1 MLKIDEIYKIKLFVL
16 LILTIISTALLS
28 YIIQNYID
36 SFFTL
41 WLFLSFAFLVILFS
55 VFYIIKKKN
64 TKIMHDIEQI
74 TNYLDEISNK
84 NYQAIVKTEH
94 FSEFLHISV
103 KLKNMV
109 KRLHKYDTQK
119 QKKS

>member
-16 LILTIISTALLS
+16 LIITILSTALLS
-28 YIIQNYID
+28 YIIQNYIEN
-36 SFFTL
+36 FITL
-41 WLFLSFAFLVILFS
+41 WLFLSFAIFVILFGA
-55 VFYIIKKKN
+55 FYIIKKKN
-64 TKIMHDIEQI
+64 TKIMHDVEQI

-84 NYQAIVKTEH
+84 NYQAIVKAEH

-109 KRLHKYDTQK
+109 KRLHKYDAQK